1 MVNFIKPIILEIC
14 RVWTKPQLFYPFRCF
29 LVSLLSPILCYL
41 LDILQGVFFG
51 VKGDASP
58 LGLRVSEDRDS
69 EDRFVRVLLTKL
81 LDGSFDSL
89 SHPLLVS
96 LPISRLQ

>member
-1 MVNFIKPIILEIC
+1 
-14 RVWTKPQLFYPFRCF
+14 
-29 LVSLLSPILCYL
+29 
-41 LDILQGVFFG
+41 LQGVFFG

-81 LDGSFDSL
+81 PDSMADGFF
-89 SHPLLVS
+89 HPFLV
-96 LPISRLQ
+96 